1 MIPIFASKTLED
13 IITSLPEDKKS
24 ILINRY
30 GLLDKKQSFDE
41 IGTTLS
47 VSRQRVHQ
55 IIQNILKSIREVY
68 DSLDIIEMQNLISFA
83 KEITPIDTLD
93 SISYIY
99 KNKGLLELIIDIF
112 PFLGMIIYK
121 DKNLDIEVLINKDLV
136 STFSKKIQDIIDNL
150 KYQKEFVSIKELTT
164 LFDCKP
170 EIIKNISDTI
180 VNDEY
185 IALKSNKEIAQ
196 GGFGIIFQTIQ
207 NANRPLKVNE
217 IIKISGLSKNQV
229 RSRLDRDRGKFFVNI
244 GKSTYALTE
253 WGFSKLQTN
262 ELVYQ
267 YIKGSTGSKSTDE
280 IVSFV
285 SIHKRIAKASIL
297 AATSL
302 DPRIVAIKP
311 GIYSLLEWGATPYKQ
326 SYPYSI
332 KCSEG
337 LIFVLNNAEKPLLI
351 SEIIQ
356 KLDKKYGGEVNK
368 NHQTIWKNLVQMA
381 KDKKVEII
389 QSSGV
394 KFTRYK
400 LIRT

>member
-68 DSLDIIEMQNLISFA
+68 DSLDIIEMQNLITFA
-83 KEITPIDTLD
+83 NEITPIDTLD

-136 STFSKKIQDIIDNL
+136 TSFSNKIQDIIDNL
-150 KYQKEFVSIKELTT
+150 KHQKEFVSIKELTT

-170 EIIKNISDTI
+170 EIIKNLSDI
-180 VNDEY
+180 IIHDEH
-185 IALKSNKEIAQ
+185 IALKSNKDIAQ
-196 GGFGIIFQTIQ
+196 GVFGVIFQTLKS
-207 NANRPLKVNE
+207 ANKPLKIDE
-217 IIKISGLSKNQV
+217 IVKISGLSKNQV

-244 GKSTYALTE
+244 GKSMYALTE
-253 WGFSKLQTN
+253 WDFSRLQTN
-262 ELVYQ
+262 ELIYQ
-267 YIKGSTGSKSTDE
+267 YIKSSSETKTVDE
-280 IVSFV
+280 VVNFV
-285 SIHKRIAKASIL
+285 LIHKRITKTSIL
-297 AATSL
+297 IATSL
-302 DPRIVAIKP
+302 DPRIVSIKP
-311 GIYSLLEWGATPYKQ
+311 GIYSLLEWGAIPYKQ
-326 SYPYSI
+326 SHSYNI
-332 KCSEG
+332 ECSEG
-337 LIFVLNNAEKPLLI
+337 LITILKNTNVAMSI
-351 SEIIQ
+351 SEIVEE
-356 KLDKKYGGEVNK
+356 LDKHFGNK
-368 NHQTIWKNLVQMA
+368 ITKSRRTIWQNLSKM
-381 KDKKVEII
+381 KKKGEIEII
-389 QSSGV
+389 SGLNK
-394 KFTRYK
+394 KFTKYK